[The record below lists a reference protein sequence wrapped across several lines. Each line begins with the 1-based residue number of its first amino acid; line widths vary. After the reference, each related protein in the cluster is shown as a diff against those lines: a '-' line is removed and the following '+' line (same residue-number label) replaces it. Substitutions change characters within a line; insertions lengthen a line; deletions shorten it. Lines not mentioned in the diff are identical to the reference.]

1 MSLLKLLSTNGFI
14 SYNKTVANKLG
25 VHEAILLG
33 ELCSIGNLYNYNEF
47 YFERSKIIND
57 TALSDSQIRNA
68 TKTLIQHN
76 LIEVVKKGIPCKYY
90 YTLNEENILNLFR
103 GTDTPQQEI
112 PSATKIGPLEVQNLQ
127 DKDYNNCTTF
137 NNKNTNK
144 DIDSNNTISPDGQ
157 NLEDSN
163 NLDKPNNQLFGTTS
177 KPKKKG
183 ENQFITV
190 IEQLSGNEQVRVAL
204 QKYCGFRRKRG
215 LTIEQWQLMVE
226 KFKQDSKGKTVKEVV
241 DCIEQCVL
249 NGRNSLY
256 YTTSYVQQQDFGN
269 IDKPNYQ
276 KQFNDGFDMP
286 DKPLYDD

>member
-1 MSLLKLLSTNGFI
+1 MA
-14 SYNKTVANKLG
+14 V
-25 VHEAILLG
+25 
-33 ELCSIGNLYNYNEF
+33 LYNTLKDNFTQIPNALLTDDNLSMGAKVVYC
-47 YFERSKIIND
+47 YVASKPTGWKVWNKEIQQ
-57 TALSDSQIRNA
+57 ALNIKDNGTMSKYWKELLDFGWVCRTRTKSENGQFSGGYDYELQIEPKMDKNHIGE
-68 TKTLIQHN
+68 KPTLGKN
-76 LIEVVKKGIPCKYY
+76 PEYS
-90 YTLNEENILNLFR
+90 N
-103 GTDTPQQEI
+103 TD
-112 PSATKIGPLEVQNLQ
+112 
-127 DKDYNNCTTF
+127 F
-137 NNKNTNK
+137 NSNTN
-144 DIDSNNTISPDGQ
+144 IDNNTNIISPNGQ
-157 NLEDSN
+157 NPEELN

-190 IEQLSGNEQVRVAL
+190 IQELSVNEHIRNAL
-204 QKYCGFRRKRG
+204 QKYYSFRCKRG

-286 DKPLYDD
+286 NKPLYDD